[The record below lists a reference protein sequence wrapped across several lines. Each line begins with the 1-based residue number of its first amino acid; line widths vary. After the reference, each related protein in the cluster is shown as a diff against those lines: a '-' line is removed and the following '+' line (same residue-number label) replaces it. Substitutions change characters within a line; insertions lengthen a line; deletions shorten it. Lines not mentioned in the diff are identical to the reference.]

1 MRRNSREIVDGDRR
15 DIARD
20 EARPPIDDRTT
31 ELAELRERLAFDTAE
46 MEKKAAPDA
55 PYSALAD
62 AMIRK
67 FKAEQGL

>member
-1 MRRNSREIVDGDRR
+1 
-15 DIARD
+15 
-20 EARPPIDDRTT
+20 
-31 ELAELRERLAFDTAE
+31 LAFDTAE

-67 FKAEQGL
+67 FKAEQGM